1 MLRCSALWSL
11 LLLCVCSSVGSQT
24 LKGFG
29 IGMIPLLS
37 DPHHYDGKVILTYGF
52 LNLRPNDNGLW
63 LHKEDLD
70 SALWKNSFSVE
81 LTPEQ
86 QQRFKS
92 MNQTYVVIQGTLHSK
107 DNQDEMLNS
116 GTITDITV
124 LKPI

>member
-1 MLRCSALWSL
+1 
-11 LLLCVCSSVGSQT
+11 
-24 LKGFG
+24 
-29 IGMIPLLS
+29 MIQLLS
-37 DPHHYDGKVILTYGF
+37 DPHRYDGKVILTYGF
-52 LNLRPNDNGLW
+52 FNLRPNDNGLW

-107 DNQDEMLNS
+107 GNQDEMLNS